1 MVVAADQGSGEM
13 INSVSVLAMPKE
25 KVSLMKWIS
34 TVHGKEVVVKYQVK
48 FLTIFSP
55 CNIPAKTECA
65 EDIDF
70 FWHKKRR
77 SQ

>member
-1 MVVAADQGSGEM
+1 MFVAADQGSGEM
-13 INSVSVLAMPKE
+13 SNSVLVLVMPKA
-25 KVSLMKWIS
+25 KVSPMKWIS

-48 FLTIFSP
+48 FLTIFSL

-70 FWHKKRR
+70 FR